1 MAIATKVVM
10 KNKVC
15 VYAICKN
22 EKKFVEQFLNAA
34 AEADYIVVLDTGS
47 DDGTYEALKA
57 DSRVTR
63 VEQKVITPWRF
74 DVARNES
81 MKLIPEDANICV
93 SIDFDEFYEPGWA
106 AILREKWDDSK
117 HYMAHYRYAWN
128 HDEQGNPI
136 KVFTYEKIHSRNDWT
151 WEYPV
156 HETLTPF
163 GAPIDESRILNLMDE
178 NVYLHHFQD
187 REKARSSYLPLVEL
201 RAEEHP
207 DDIQTLI
214 HLVHEYLY
222 NQRYEECCDLVDRM
236 LIQFNSELS
245 QRPDLVNSLYLFKGD
260 SQFAREEFVEAIDT
274 YRKAIDVEPSFTE
287 PYVAIGQVYSCNKM
301 YSEAI
306 EAYEAA
312 LVNSSRYFTWFRR
325 DESYKDE
332 QIYDVLACCYAC
344 VGDYMNAFVNIH
356 KALFFD
362 KTNARYLQNLTFIE
376 EHLAEFMYRRAQN
389 SVGIV

>member
-1 MAIATKVVM
+1 MT
-10 KNKVC
+10 NKVC

-22 EKKFVEQFLNAA
+22 ELKFVEQFLNAA

-47 DDGTYEALKA
+47 DDGTYEALEA
-57 DSRVTR
+57 DPRVTR

-81 MKLIPEDANICV
+81 MKLIPEDATICV

-106 AILREKWDDSK
+106 DVLREKWDNNK
-117 HYMAHYRYAWN
+117 HHSAHYRYAWN

-136 KVFTYEKIHSRNDWT
+136 KVFTYEKIHSRNDWI
-151 WEYPV
+151 WVYPV
-156 HETLTPF
+156 HETLMPV
-163 GAPIDESRILNLMDE
+163 GEPLDDSGILDLMND

-201 RAEEHP
+201 RAQENP
-207 DDIQTLI
+207 NDIQTLI

-222 NQRYEECCDLVDRM
+222 NQRYTECGKLVDKM
-236 LIQFNSELS
+236 LEQFKFEFAD
-245 QRPDLVNSLYLFKGD
+245 RPDLVNSLYLFKGD
-260 SQFAREEFVEAIDT
+260 SEFGRDMYAEAIES
-274 YRKAIDVEPSFTE
+274 YSAAINVEPSFTE
-287 PYVAIGQVYSCNKM
+287 PYVALGQLYYYNHM
-301 YSEAI
+301 YIDAI
-306 EAYEAA
+306 KAFEGA
-312 LVNSSRYFTWFRR
+312 LQSSTRYFTWFRR

-332 QIYDVLACCYAC
+332 TIYDHLACAYAC
-344 VGDYMNAFVNIH
+344 IGDYSNAFVNVH

-362 KTNARYLQNLTFIE
+362 KTNDRYLQNLAFIE
-376 EHLAEFMYRRAQN
+376 ERLFADMYKRAAN

>member
-1 MAIATKVVM
+1 M

-22 EKKFVEQFLNAA
+22 ERKFVDQFLSHA

-47 DDGTYEALKA
+47 TDGTYEALQA
-57 DSRVTR
+57 DPRITK
-63 VEQKVITPWRF
+63 VEQKIIDPWRF

-93 SIDFDEFYEPGWA
+93 SVDFDEFYEPGWA
-106 AILREKWDDSK
+106 DVLRDKWDDSK

-128 HDEQGNPI
+128 HDEYGNPI
-136 KVFTYEKIHSRNDWT
+136 KVFTYEKIHSHADWT
-151 WEYPV
+151 WVYPV
-156 HETLTPF
+156 HEILVPIS
-163 GAPIDESRILNLMDE
+163 GAVDESRILDLMDE

-187 REKARSSYLPLVEL
+187 REKARKSYLPLVEL
-201 RAEEHP
+201 RAQENEN
-207 DDIQTLI
+207 DLETLI

-222 NQRYEECCDLVDRM
+222 NQRYEECGNLVDK
-236 LIQFNSELS
+236 LLEQFKDTFSD
-245 QRPDLVNSLYLFKGD
+245 RPDLVNSLYLFKGD
-260 SQFAREEFVEAIDT
+260 SEFAREMFDAAVESYLAAINS
-274 YRKAIDVEPSFTE
+274 ESSFAE
-287 PYVAIGQVYSCNKM
+287 PYVALGQLYYYRQM

-306 EAYEAA
+306 ASFEAA
-312 LVNSSRYFTWFRR
+312 LSSSSRYFTWFRR

-332 QIYDVLACCYAC
+332 TIYDQLSCAYAC
-344 VGDYMNAFVNIH
+344 VGNYSNAFVNVH

-362 KTNARYLQNLTFIE
+362 RTNERYLQNLEFIKE
-376 EHLAEFMYRRAQN
+376 RLFANMYKRVEN

>member
-1 MAIATKVVM
+1 M
-10 KNKVC
+10 NHKVC

-22 EKKFVEQFLNAA
+22 ELKFVEQFLTYA

-47 DDGTYEALKA
+47 DDGTYEALKE
-57 DSRVTR
+57 DPRVTR

-93 SIDFDEFYEPGWA
+93 SVDFDEFYEPGWSDV
-106 AILREKWDDSK
+106 LREKWDDSK

-128 HDEQGNPI
+128 HDDQGNPI
-136 KVFTYEKIHSRNDWT
+136 KVFTYEKIHSRDGWT

-156 HETLTPF
+156 HECLVPI
-163 GAPIDESRILNLMDE
+163 GAPIDDAKILDLMDD

-187 REKARSSYLPLVEL
+187 REKARSSYFTLVEL
-201 RAEEHP
+201 RAKENP

-222 NQRYEECCDLVDRM
+222 NQRYEECGNLVDRM
-236 LIQFNSELS
+236 LEQFKVEFSD
-245 QRPDLVNSLYLFKGD
+245 RPDIVNSLYLFRGD
-260 SQFAREEFVEAIDT
+260 SEFARNLFGKAAESYRAAIQ
-274 YRKAIDVEPSFTE
+274 IEPSFTE
-287 PYVAIGQVYSCNKM
+287 PYVPLGQLYSFKHM
-301 YSEAI
+301 YSQAI
-306 EAYEAA
+306 EAYEQA
-312 LVNSSRYFTWFRR
+312 LSKSTRYFTWFRR

-332 QIYDVLACCYAC
+332 TIYDQLSCAYAC
-344 VGDYMNAFVNIH
+344 MGDYDKAFVNVH

-362 KTNARYLQNLTFIE
+362 AKNERYLMNLEFIN
-376 EHLAEFMYRRAQN
+376 EHLFADMYKRAEN
-389 SVGIV
+389 SVGIT